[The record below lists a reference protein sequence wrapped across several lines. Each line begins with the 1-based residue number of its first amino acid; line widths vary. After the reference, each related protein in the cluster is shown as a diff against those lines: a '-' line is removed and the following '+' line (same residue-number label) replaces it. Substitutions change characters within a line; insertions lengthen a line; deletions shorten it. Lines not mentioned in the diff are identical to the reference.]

1 MSRQLHVRI
10 CGLECRIRVRV
21 LSRIC
26 VPAAPGVFSRSRYGT
41 VRVPVRNDFPHTFVI
56 TSRTKI
62 VRQGVPRLPLWTPSS
77 SGLRCAAEQ
86 KGYVTRVVARRPQS
100 APGTAAAGRLRR
112 RRRRKLLVLDTVVVT
127 RRRCRVRL
135 CVPRGGG
142 APLGASMLWLNNAVV
157 SNAAPTG
164 TVARFPRRRPHVT
177 QLSGILSRT
186 RFYAIDVH
194 VHRACK
200 VWLYPVKKSS
210 IAPGPQPSPPGPI
223 SQEIARTRLFSQE

>member
-1 MSRQLHVRI
+1 MRRLCHANLWTSVSRQLHVRI
-10 CGLECRIRVRV
+10 CGQEFRIRVRV

-142 APLGASMLWLNNAVV
+142 APLGASVQ
-157 SNAAPTG
+157 TG
-164 TVARFPRRRPHVT
+164 
-177 QLSGILSRT
+177 SM
-186 RFYAIDVH
+186 
-194 VHRACK
+194 
-200 VWLYPVKKSS
+200 
-210 IAPGPQPSPPGPI
+210 PPGAGWWVLSKSVTTP
-223 SQEIARTRLFSQE
+223 L